1 MNLVVV
7 VVKVV
12 HECRH
17 WMELSVR
24 NQDGGELLWSWLT
37 HLHSLKG
44 YVSRWRV
51 DVLRFHTC
59 VIDILGFL
67 EKLEWWFEQYIDDEG
82 EEDEEGESAY
92 NSFGGMLLLNHAKDK
107 KIVIFLDY
115 DGTLSPIVDDPDRA
129 FMSADMYFTVKGV
142 AAYFPTTI
150 ISGRSRDKVRELVAE
165 LYYAGSHRMD
175 IMFPVQETSTN
186 DCSSY
191 IRSTEFG
198 LLFP

>member
-1 MNLVVV
+1 MGQAM
-7 VVKVV
+7 K
-12 HECRH
+12 
-17 WMELSVR
+17 
-24 NQDGGELLWSWLT
+24 
-37 HLHSLKG
+37 
-44 YVSRWRV
+44 
-51 DVLRFHTC
+51 
-59 VIDILGFL
+59 
-67 EKLEWWFEQYIDDEG
+67 
-82 EEDEEGESAY
+82 AY

-115 DGTLSPIVDDPDRA
+115 DGTLSPIIDDPDRA

-175 IMFPVQETSTN
+175 NMFPVQETSTN

-191 IRSTEFG
+191 IRSTKLGYYSLKGKYFG
-198 LLFP
+198 VQFTIVLGGANETWRDLSLAVTKS